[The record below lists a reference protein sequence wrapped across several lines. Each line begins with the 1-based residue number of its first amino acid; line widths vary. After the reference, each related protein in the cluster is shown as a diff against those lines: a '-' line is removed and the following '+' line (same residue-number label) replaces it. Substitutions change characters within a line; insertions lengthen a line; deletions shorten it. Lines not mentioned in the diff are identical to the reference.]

1 MNKDDE
7 QKKMKLT
14 TYEVWHGIAT
24 GIIIPFVVYMLTE
37 INTSKKELSDYKVE
51 VARELAGRVY
61 KSDIVRLEDKIDD
74 LRNLFISEIR
84 GKKQ

>member
-61 KSDIVRLEDKIDD
+61 KGDIVRLEDKIDD

-84 GKKQ
+84 GKNQ

>member
-1 MNKDDE
+1 MNNDE
-7 QKKMKLT
+7 KKIKLT

-24 GIIIPFVVYMLTE
+24 GIIIPFVVYMITE
-37 INTSKKELSDYKVE
+37 INASKKELSDYKVE

-61 KSDIVRLEDKIDD
+61 KGDIVRLEDKIDD

-84 GKKQ
+84 KNHDK